1 MIAKAFA
8 LAQRYHQAGAFAQ
21 AAAVY
26 RQILQADP
34 ANAPVL
40 FHLGAACEALRDLP
54 EAVACY
60 RRVAQLVPDRA
71 EVYNQ
76 LGMTLYKQGNLQ
88 EAATAYQQALQL
100 RPDLAEAH
108 LNLGVALQSQGQLSQ
123 AMACYQQA
131 LSLRPD
137 FAEVHNNLGMVFMEQ
152 GEVQEAVACFQRAL
166 QLKPDF
172 PQAHGNLGN
181 ALRAQGRLQE
191 ALACY
196 RRALRLVPDF
206 FDALYSLGVTLR
218 ELRQDEDADAVFHD
232 VLRLHPALPEA
243 HNNVGNAMR
252 GQGDVEGAAAAY
264 RQALRLRPDYAQ
276 AHYNLAHA
284 LEEQGRPKEAVQHA
298 LEALRLRPDWAPPL
312 FTLAELAA
320 HGYYQFPEAEIQRI
334 AALAQAPDTSPSDA
348 SVLHFALALLHEKRG
363 AYDEAFA
370 SYSQGNAL
378 QRRSLQKAG
387 RAFDPREHG
396 EAIDRMI
403 ATFTPALLERLKAC
417 GADTELPVF
426 IVGMPRSGT
435 TLVEQILSRHPLVFG
450 AGELHEV
457 PRLVEELPARLHA
470 KELYPECIERLDPP
484 AARAMTSDYLARL
497 WRRGGRAARVI
508 DKQGLNYFHLGLLA
522 ALFPRA
528 RVIHCRRDPRDVC
541 LSCYFQQFREVN
553 FAWDLGDLGRYYR
566 QYERLMDHWRAVLP
580 VRPLEIVYE
589 ELVANPEA
597 VSRQLVAYCGL
608 DWDDRCLAFHES
620 PRAVQTMSKLQ
631 VRQPIFT
638 TSVGRWRRYEAH
650 LGPLLEALGQ
660 G

>member
-76 LGMTLYKQGNLQ
+76 LGMTLYKQGNLK
-88 EAATAYQQALQL
+88 EAAAAHRQALQL

-108 LNLGVALQSQGQLSQ
+108 ANLGLTFQSQGQWSQ

-137 FAEVHNNLGMVFMEQ
+137 LAEVHYNLGMVYVQ
-152 GEVQEAVACFQRAL
+152 HGALQEATASYERAL
-166 QLKPDF
+166 QLKPGLL
-172 PQAHGNLGN
+172 PAYTGLGN
-181 ALRAQGRLQE
+181 ALRVQGRPHE
-191 ALACY
+191 AAACY
-196 RRALRLVPDF
+196 RQALRLAPDF
-206 FDALYSLGVTLR
+206 ADALYNLGATLR
-218 ELRQDEDADAVFHD
+218 ELGREEEADDTFRE

-243 HNNVGNAMR
+243 HNSVGSALR
-252 GQGDVEGAAAAY
+252 DEGDVEGAVGAY
-264 RQALRLRPDYAQ
+264 REALRLRPDYAE
-276 AHYNLAHA
+276 AHLNLAHA
-284 LEEQGRPKEAVQHA
+284 LEEQGGPAEAVQHA
-298 LEALRLRPDWAPPL
+298 LEAVRVRPNWAPPR
-312 FTLAELAA
+312 FILAELAV
-320 HGYYQFPEAEIQRI
+320 HGHYQFPEAEIRRV
-334 AALAQAPDTSPSDA
+334 AALAQGPDTSPGDA
-348 SVLHFALALLHEKRG
+348 SLLHFALALLDEKRG
-363 AYDEAFA
+363 AYDDAFA
-370 SYSQGNAL
+370 SYRQGNVL
-378 QRRSLQKAG
+378 MHRLLHKAG
-387 RAFDPREHG
+387 RAYKPEEHKR
-396 EAIDRMI
+396 AVDRLI
-403 ATFTPALLERLKAC
+403 ETFSPALFQRVQGYGL
-417 GADTELPVF
+417 DTELPVF

-450 AGELHEV
+450 AGELQHV
-457 PRLVEELPARLHA
+457 TRLVAELAARLGVR
-470 KELYPECIERLDPP
+470 ENYPGCMDCLNLP
-484 AARAMTSDYLARL
+484 AARAMARDYLARL
-497 WRRGGRAARVI
+497 SRRGGRAVRVI
-508 DKQGLNYFHLGLLA
+508 DKQGQNYLHLGLLA
-522 ALFPRA
+522 VLFPRA

-541 LSCYFQQFREVN
+541 VSCYCQYFREVN
-553 FAWDLGDLGRYYR
+553 FAWDLGELGRYYR

-580 VRPLEIVYE
+580 AGPLEVVYE
-589 ELVANPEA
+589 ELVAHPEA
-597 VSRQLVAYCGL
+597 VSRQLVAFCGL